1 MDNFT
6 ATAERQ
12 SDAVLHVEFYLDAI
26 RHGVESDAAGRPVF
40 KDEEMVRIIIPGDN
54 KTVIE
59 TKVDDTHKRRF
70 PAKYKAFKEGQKTQ
84 VSGWI
89 LKEWP
94 AVTAS
99 QVKELNYH
107 EIHTVE
113 QLANVSDTAINL
125 LGMGMHDLRTKAKAA
140 LAAAS
145 GNAENESRA
154 VREKQLQEELDAMKA
169 QLAALS
175 AAAIEQKRSPGRPKA
190 D

>member
-1 MDNFT
+1 MDNFI

-12 SDAVLHVEFYLDAI
+12 SDAVLHVEFYVDAI
-26 RHGVESDAAGRPVF
+26 KNGVASDQAGRPVF
-40 KDEEMVRIIIPGDN
+40 MDQEMVRIIIPGDN
-54 KTVIE
+54 KTMID
-59 TKVDDTHKRRF
+59 TKVDETHKARF
-70 PAKYKAFKEGQKTQ
+70 AAKYRAFKEGKKN
-84 VSGWI
+84 VISGWI

-107 EIHTVE
+107 EVHTVE
-113 QLANVSDTAINL
+113 QLASLSDTAINL

-140 LAAAS
+140 LEAAS

-154 VREKQLQEELDAMKA
+154 LREKQLQDEVDSMKA

-175 AAAIEQKRSPGRPKA
+175 AAAEQKRSPGRPRES
-190 D
+190 